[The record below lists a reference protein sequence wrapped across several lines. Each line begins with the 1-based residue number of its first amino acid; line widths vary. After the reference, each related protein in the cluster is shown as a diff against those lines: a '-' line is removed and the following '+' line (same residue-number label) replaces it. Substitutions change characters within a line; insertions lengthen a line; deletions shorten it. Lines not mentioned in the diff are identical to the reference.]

1 VAQVICLLN
10 NRDCIPRL
18 HRVYPS
24 RSAEKYTSRNI
35 PVNFVYKIV
44 PLSSPPPSPLPFS
57 LPPSDL
63 DKEHG
68 FIHLSTAKQILGT
81 LRLVFTDETRVYLLK
96 IDYKKVERDIKWE
109 EGSCVPGAT
118 GGICN
123 YDMIEPVIKLYD
135 KVQQGR
141 YSLIYTMICVSGRTR
156 LSVSWNGRGTRKI
169 GMAL

>member
-1 VAQVICLLN
+1 MIVYQYIELIAAQ
-10 NRDCIPRL
+10 
-18 HRVYPS
+18 PS
-24 RSAEKYTSRNI
+24 RSAEKFTTSI
-35 PVNFVYKIV
+35 PWTNEMSVNFVYKIV
-44 PLSSPPPSPLPFS
+44 PSSSPPPSPPPCS

-81 LRLVFTDETRVYLLK
+81 LRLVFKDEIRVYLLK

-109 EGSCVPGAT
+109 EGSCVPGAA

-123 YDMIEPVIKLYD
+123 YDMVEPVIKLYD
-135 KVQQGR
+135 EVQKGR
-141 YSLIYTMICVSGRTR
+141 YSLIYTTTCVLGRTR
-156 LSVSWNGRGTRKI
+156 LSASWNGRVTRKI